1 MKNLELFQP
10 PSQTK
15 TTNNIFPTEN
25 DNIYQSKPSGSQ
37 NISSQ
42 NLNPITNLPNENIY
56 QTKNSK
62 SKTNNKFTK

>member
-25 DNIYQSKPSGSQ
+25 DNIYQSKPFRSQ
-37 NISSQ
+37 NI
-42 NLNPITNLPNENIY
+42 
-56 QTKNSK
+56 KNQK
-62 SKTNNKFTK
+62 I